1 MEYEIFNLEKIK
13 ELVEPLDKL
22 QGKSAILNLI
32 YKNYEEQHQLFLK
45 GFNND
50 EYNIH
55 FKNIHI
61 ILEKLTQK
69 ITEISNHNLAEFLFF
84 YNLLIQKYKESF
96 KESLKHI
103 GLNSSR
109 TKELGLTFIENR
121 EINKIVEN
129 ISFINSL
136 TIPEWLELL
145 NSLKLN
151 SLFLNGVDKIK
162 KYYLSIIDSKLQNE
176 LEKIPE
182 DVNLEIIN
190 KFKEIF
196 PETQISFEDF
206 LLDMEN
212 QLSAEEF
219 KKKKQILEE
228 LKKKESLEE
237 MKKKQQD
244 QFRSSTYQDYIHLSD
259 EEFERRRR
267 KQRRENLSEI
277 AEKPSKEVELSDDVI
292 EKIEKFKSQFEKKF
306 EEEYLIQKDD
316 EMDPLDLIRERKKK
330 KKEEYQQFIDKFK
343 KEH

>member
-13 ELVEPLDKL
+13 ELIKPLDRL
-22 QGKSAILNLI
+22 QGKSATLNLI
-32 YKNYEEQHQLFLK
+32 YEDYQKQYESFLEI
-45 GFNND
+45 FDND
-50 EYNIH
+50 ELNIQL
-55 FKNIHI
+55 KNTHK
-61 ILEKLTQK
+61 ILEKLTEEIAK
-69 ITEISNHNLAEFLFF
+69 ISNQNLSEFLFF
-84 YNLLIQKYKESF
+84 HDLLIQKYKESF

-103 GLNSSR
+103 GLNSNN
-109 TKELGLTFIENR
+109 TKKLGLTFIEKK
-121 EINKIVEN
+121 EVNKIVEK
-129 ISFINSL
+129 ISFIHSL
-136 TIPEWLELL
+136 AINEWLEILI
-145 NSLKLN
+145 SLKLN
-151 SLFLNGVDKIK
+151 SIFLNNVDKIK
-162 KYYLSIIDSKLQNE
+162 EYFRTIIDSKLKYE

-182 DVNLEIIN
+182 DTNLEIIN
-190 KFKEIF
+190 KFKEVF

-206 LLDMEN
+206 LYDIEN

-244 QFRSSTYQDYIHLSD
+244 QFRSSTYQEYIYLSD

-267 KQRRENLSEI
+267 KQRREKLSEI
-277 AEKPSKEVELSDDVI
+277 AEKPSKEVELSDDVL

-330 KKEEYQQFIDKFK
+330 KKEEYQKFIDKFK
-343 KEH
+343 KEI